1 MKYQEIMLFCRN
13 LGLGRYLFWAHQISI
28 IVASNLENPD
38 PPKSEDWFEYS
49 SISAY
54 DRLRCNQKAK
64 SGTVWLPL
72 HNYIA
77 K

>member
-1 MKYQEIMLFCRN
+1 M
-13 LGLGRYLFWAHQISI
+13 AHQRSI

-49 SISAY
+49 SISTY
-54 DRLRCNQKAK
+54 DRLSCNQKAR
-64 SGTVWLPL
+64 SGIVWLPL
-72 HNYIA
+72 QNYIE